1 MGPPRHSRIRTA
13 LTSMFCGLLP
23 GTALVF
29 HDQACPVR
37 ALDGLNGL
45 GSEPLVVC
53 FGLTELGFAALSGD
67 DEPLNPCRPL
77 F

>member
-29 HDQACPVR
+29 HDQACPVG
-37 ALDGLNGL
+37 ALSDARGLL
-45 GSEPLVVC
+45 GQTAVRC
-53 FGLTELGFAALSGD
+53 YGLTELRFAALSGD
-67 DEPLNPCRPL
+67 DELFDPCRPL

>member
-29 HDQACPVR
+29 HDRACPVLS
-37 ALDGLNGL
+37 LDGPIGF
-45 GSEPLVVC
+45 GGEPMVGCL
-53 FGLTELGFAALSGD
+53 GLTELRFAALSGD
-67 DEPLNPCRPL
+67 DELFDPCRPL